1 MYKALLIAV
10 NEQRNH
16 EITALPNTFN
26 DVSEINR
33 LLTET
38 PAIFRQ
44 SDVQILSGNLTTK
57 SILTHALRSFFEEA
71 SPEDVLFLYWAG
83 HGGFSETNAYFLP
96 FDADRHAIGD
106 TSIKM
111 SGVRDYI
118 DRTPARTVLSF
129 FDTCHSGALMRSID
143 SLMDRGLEIKGSGKF
158 VIAACTEDQSAWDRD
173 GHGAF
178 TDHLIR
184 GLEGGATN
192 PSGEVDIYNLYSYV
206 SQALSNEFPN
216 QHPVMK
222 GTLSGPPVVI
232 KNVKTR
238 VAKSNLTPA
247 PLFDGGQ
254 RVVDNSGDWFLLGRV
269 HARYFSY
276 RYNRS
281 DKSYILILK
290 AKPNSKGIEE
300 VLKQMW
306 RTEQPLAI
314 EDSAEFVRVDE
325 VDVEVVGGE
334 KTVNL
339 KLVSSENKHGNPM
352 FNDVT
357 FNGITPDEMAKL
369 RIDHYLF
376 NKEVPSHVKIGHSP
390 SVIFGMPSDYDVSD
404 RLIPDLLDQH
414 VPLECI
420 RLHLIAVLVFK
431 SIVAEVSSLNLYIE
445 DHAITRITLQGRRP
459 RVYTNVTPSTI
470 TVDQPVHFSWN

>member
-10 NEQRNH
+10 NEQRSQ
-16 EITALPNTFN
+16 EITTLPNTFN
-26 DVSEINR
+26 DVSAIHR
-33 LLTET
+33 LLTEE
-38 PAIFRQ
+38 PAIFQQ

-57 SILTHALRSFFEEA
+57 SMLTHTLRSFFEEA

-96 FDADRHAIGD
+96 YDADRHAVGD
-106 TSIKM
+106 TSINM
-111 SGVRDYI
+111 SDVRDHI
-118 DRTPARTVLSF
+118 DQTPARTVLSF
-129 FDTCHSGALMRSID
+129 FDTCHSGALIRSID

-206 SQALSNEFPN
+206 SQALTTEFPN

-222 GTLSGPPVVI
+222 GTLSGPPVII

-238 VAKSNLTPA
+238 QDKSNPR
-247 PLFDGGQ
+247 PLLEGGQ
-254 RVVDNSGDWFLLGRV
+254 RVIDESGDWFLLGRGV
-269 HARYFSY
+269 CARYSSY

-281 DKSYILILK
+281 DKTHILVLK
-290 AKPNSKGIEE
+290 AENNSKRVEE
-300 VLKQMW
+300 TFKQMW
-306 RTEQPLAI
+306 RTEQPFAI

-325 VDVEVVGGE
+325 VDIEVVGGE
-334 KTVNL
+334 KTINL
-339 KLVSSENKHGNPM
+339 KLVSIENKHGNPM
-352 FNDVT
+352 FDNAS
-357 FNGITPDEMAKL
+357 FNGITPDEIAKL

-376 NKEVPSHVKIGHSP
+376 NKEVPSHIKINHSA
-390 SVIFGMPSDYDVSD
+390 SIIYGMSSDYEVSD
-404 RLIPDLLDQH
+404 QLIPDLLDQH
-414 VPLECI
+414 MALECI

-431 SIVAEVSSLNLYIE
+431 SIVAEVNSLNLYIE
-445 DHAITRITLQGRRP
+445 NHAITRITLEGRRP
-459 RVYTNVTPSTI
+459 RVYTNVTPTII
-470 TVDQPVHFSWN
+470 TVDQAVHFSLK

>member
-26 DVSEINR
+26 DVREIHR
-33 LLTET
+33 LLVEE

-57 SILTHALRSFFEEA
+57 SMLTHTLRSFFEEA

-96 FDADRHAIGD
+96 YDADRHAIGD
-106 TSIKM
+106 TSINM
-111 SGVRDYI
+111 SDVRDYI
-118 DRTPARTVLSF
+118 DLTPAHTVLSF

-143 SLMDRGLEIKGSGKF
+143 NLMERGLEIKGAGKF
-158 VIAACTEDQSAWDRD
+158 VIAACTEDQSAWDRN

-192 PSGEVDIYNLYSYV
+192 PNGEVDIYTLYSYV
-206 SQALSNEFPN
+206 SRALSTEFEN
-216 QHPVMK
+216 QHPVLHS
-222 GTLSGPPVVI
+222 TLSGPPVVI

-238 VAKSNLTPA
+238 EAGLNLTPT
-247 PLFDGGQ
+247 PLFNGGQ
-254 RVVDNSGDWFLLGRV
+254 RVVDHSGDWFLLG
-269 HARYFSY
+269 HISARHFSY

-281 DKSYILILK
+281 DKSYTLILK
-290 AKPNSKGIEE
+290 AETNSKGIEE

-306 RTEQPLAI
+306 RTEQPFAI
-314 EDSAEFVRVDE
+314 EDSAEYVRVDE

-334 KTVNL
+334 KTINL
-339 KLVSSENKHGNPM
+339 KLVSSEDRRGNNM
-352 FNDVT
+352 FSDMTV
-357 FNGITPDEMAKL
+357 NGITPDEIAKL

-376 NKEVPSHVKIGHSP
+376 NIEVPSHVKIGHSA
-390 SVIFGMPSDYDVSD
+390 SIIYGTSSDYEVSD
-404 RLIPDLLDQH
+404 RLIPDLLDQY

-445 DHAITRITLQGRRP
+445 DHAITRITIEGRRP

-470 TVDQPVHFSWN
+470 TVDQAVHFSLN